1 MQCGT
6 DVNDYSPFAMLVPLL
21 LVGQCHNSRPQL
33 NRLADVYKKN
43 NAATSNLRFLCTT
56 ACVHTDS
63 ESNYALAPYAHKHVQ
78 TSKPKQHAQKKERA
92 YVNSRAIDH
101 FNSLG
106 FIQQQK
112 LPLRKLSLNGPD
124 FRVTRTSGYIHTPEA
139 DQGHWHLTVSQD
151 PNNILM

>member
-78 TSKPKQHAQKKERA
+78 TSKPKQQCAKEGAR
-92 YVNSRAIDH
+92 
-101 FNSLG
+101 
-106 FIQQQK
+106 
-112 LPLRKLSLNGPD
+112 LRKFTRDRPFQLLRVHTTTKVSTEKALSHLNGPD

-151 PNNILM
+151 PN

>member
-21 LVGQCHNSRPQL
+21 LVVQCHNSRPQL

-63 ESNYALAPYAHKHVQ
+63 ESNYALAPYAHKHRQ
-78 TSKPKQHAQKKERA
+78 TSKPKQQSQKKRRA
-92 YVNSRAIDH
+92 YVKWPFQLLRVHTTTKVSSKKAFSQRSGFPGYTYVRIYSYARSWPR
-101 FNSLG
+101 SLA
-106 FIQQQK
+106 
-112 LPLRKLSLNGPD
+112 PD
-124 FRVTRTSGYIHTPEA
+124 GEPRP
-139 DQGHWHLTVSQD
+139 Q
-151 PNNILM
+151 